1 MLENIENI
9 SDYIKGE
16 KIVQINNLNAILISD

>member
-9 SDYIKGE
+9 SDYINGE